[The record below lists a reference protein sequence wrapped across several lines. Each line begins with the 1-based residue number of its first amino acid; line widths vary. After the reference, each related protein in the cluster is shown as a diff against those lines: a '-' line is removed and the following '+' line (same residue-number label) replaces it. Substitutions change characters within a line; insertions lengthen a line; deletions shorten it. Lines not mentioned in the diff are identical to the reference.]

1 MIYFEKGGRDMVLDG
16 RDVERGLSGALGK
29 LGQRRKVLAI
39 PPDITRIHSRAGRLT
54 ELVWEYYGQ
63 RLSDVLPA
71 LGTHA
76 AMTGEEIRR
85 MFGKVPASLFRVH
98 DWRNDV
104 VTLGDV
110 PASFVEKVSEGRV
123 SYPWPAQVNRLLA
136 EGGHDLILSIGQVV
150 PHEVVGMAN
159 HNKNIF
165 VGTGGPEGINK
176 SHFLGAAYGMERI
189 MGRATSPVREVLN
202 YASEHFASG
211 LPVIYVLTV
220 VGREPEGRLVL
231 RGLYIGDDE
240 DCFLKAAELSLE
252 VNFHMMPDPLRKV
265 VVYLEPG
272 EYKSTWLGNKSL
284 YRTRMALA
292 DAGELVVLAPG
303 LRSFG
308 EDPKIDRLIRE
319 YGYRTTPE
327 ILQAVEERADLR
339 QNLSAAAHLIHGST
353 EGRFSVTYCPGGLS
367 KEEIESVNYR
377 YENLDLMLSRYDPH
391 ELKEGTNMLPDG
403 EEIYY
408 ISNPALGLWS
418 WKDKFIN

>member
-1 MIYFEKGGRDMVLDG
+1 
-16 RDVERGLSGALGK
+16 
-29 LGQRRKVLAI
+29 
-39 PPDITRIHSRAGRLT
+39 
-54 ELVWEYYGQ
+54 
-63 RLSDVLPA
+63 
-71 LGTHA
+71 
-76 AMTGEEIRR
+76 
-85 MFGKVPASLFRVH
+85 
-98 DWRNDV
+98 
-104 VTLGDV
+104 
-110 PASFVEKVSEGRV
+110 
-123 SYPWPAQVNRLLA
+123 
-136 EGGHDLILSIGQVV
+136 
-150 PHEVVGMAN
+150 
-159 HNKNIF
+159 
-165 VGTGGPEGINK
+165 
-176 SHFLGAAYGMERI
+176 
-189 MGRATSPVREVLN
+189 
-202 YASEHFASG
+202 
-211 LPVIYVLTV
+211 V

-353 EGRFSVTYCPGGLS
+353 EGRFSMTYCPGGLS